1 MRNTELVVLRGFVSE
16 TEISDGQRDVFG
28 TADGGPL
35 LRLLLEGDFE
45 AVLLSPPVLDL
56 LTGDGGTSESL
67 EAYLEERV
75 LTYLDAAAGDQTQD
89 SFTETNDTDWLARQT
104 RKNRQNV
111 VFHKSPLGCR
121 WETVVLAM
129 AVSCLGLFAQSNW
142 TGPPITLQVSDL
154 LPVCVLDRYSEDGA
168 LTSAVLSHLL
178 LDGECVYSL
187 VLNPF
192 LLLVA
197 RVLLV
202 NCATKLEHLQLLPW
216 WTLRYTALHQ
226 QILEERSP
234 QLFSLAKSCMDKVCM
249 REDLLSDGAHR
260 NLALLF
266 HLECSYA
273 CLTYYEY
280 RKAKDHLQ
288 KARQLSGLEIN
299 MTGAL
304 GKRTRFQE
312 NFLAQLI
319 LSVKRKD
326 DSPVPESEGNLS
338 PAPTPRHLL
347 PKDHQLDD
355 DTVLNQ
361 MTLAEPCELQLPEL
375 RAEEQA
381 LILGVCTDFQKNNPV
396 HKLNEE
402 ELLAFTT
409 KFCRVPTPRSGPP
422 CPDTALWA
430 AVSRHR
436 ALGRRV
442 PTPRS
447 GPPCPDTALWAAV
460 SRHRALGRRV
470 PTPRSEPPC
479 PDTALWAAV
488 SRHRARGRRVLI
500 CEKGRSIF
508 HGSCADMFTPD
519 LRDTF
524 LFSPYLVTELTEALL
539 ELVMDAEFCAAGSLS
554 SSSQANRTYVAT
566 RALCP
571 IVPLILG
578 ALAAPVRPV
587 KTPVLV
593 LMDLCRNKMSG
604 HVFELPAAVSGPVAR
619 LTDNDSIFPAYT
631 WIQESAGWARVVSL
645 QGVRG
650 QPAGRTW
657 PSCRAHVAILQG
669 TSGQPAGHQWSACRA
684 RVAILQG
691 ARGHPAG
698 RAWPSCR
705 ARVAIL
711 QGARGHPAGH
721 TWSACRAPVVSL
733 QGTSGQPA
741 GHQWPSCRARV
752 VSLQGARGQPAG
764 HTCLH

>member
-56 LTGDGGTSESL
+56 LTGDGGTSENL

-89 SFTETNDTDWLARQT
+89 R
-104 RKNRQNV
+104 
-111 VFHKSPLGCR
+111 
-121 WETVVLAM
+121 ETVVLAM

-409 KFCRVPTPRSGPP
+409 GAVNLKETPS
-422 CPDTALWA
+422 
-430 AVSRHR
+430 R
-436 ALGRRV
+436 ALAVRV
-442 PTPRS
+442 SMVRS
-447 GPPCPDTALWAAV
+447 T
-460 SRHRALGRRV
+460 S
-470 PTPRSEPPC
+470 
-479 PDTALWAAV
+479 
-488 SRHRARGRRVLI
+488 
-500 CEKGRSIF
+500 SISF
-508 HGSCADMFTPD
+508 HF
-519 LRDTF
+519 
-524 LFSPYLVTELTEALL
+524 
-539 ELVMDAEFCAAGSLS
+539 
-554 SSSQANRTYVAT
+554 
-566 RALCP
+566 
-571 IVPLILG
+571 
-578 ALAAPVRPV
+578 
-587 KTPVLV
+587 
-593 LMDLCRNKMSG
+593 
-604 HVFELPAAVSGPVAR
+604 
-619 LTDNDSIFPAYT
+619 
-631 WIQESAGWARVVSL
+631 
-645 QGVRG
+645 
-650 QPAGRTW
+650 
-657 PSCRAHVAILQG
+657 
-669 TSGQPAGHQWSACRA
+669 
-684 RVAILQG
+684 
-691 ARGHPAG
+691 
-698 RAWPSCR
+698 
-705 ARVAIL
+705 
-711 QGARGHPAGH
+711 
-721 TWSACRAPVVSL
+721 
-733 QGTSGQPA
+733 
-741 GHQWPSCRARV
+741 
-752 VSLQGARGQPAG
+752 
-764 HTCLH
+764 